1 MNIFTDY
8 KIKLNAFFKN
18 LENNKIIKLPK
29 KFDNFSVEIPKIK
42 AHGDFSTNAPMI
54 FAKENNLNPIIL
66 ANIIK
71 KELEGKFSEI
81 VKIEVA
87 KPGFLNFFFNN
98 HFWYNFL
105 KSTDANFGKDQSSD
119 SKKILIEYVSAN
131 PTGPLHV
138 GHCRGAVFGDI
149 LANLLSFVGN
159 KVVKEYYINDYG
171 NQINQFV
178 KSVYFRILE
187 IKNNSLFPNDQDL
200 YPGEYVVDIA
210 KSILK
215 KNKFSNFDNYDLIFN
230 DLKNL
235 CIEEA
240 MNLIKN
246 DLRKLGIVHDNFV
259 SENYIVN
266 QNLVEKALNILKEK
280 NYVYEGVLEKPKG
293 NEIDDWEPRKQ
304 ILFQSTKFGDDTD
317 RALKKSDGTWT
328 YFANDVAYH
337 LNKIERKFDLL
348 INVLGADH
356 AGYLKRQSSCVSALS
371 ENKQQIISK
380 VCQLVKL
387 FKSGNQLKMSK
398 RAGDFI
404 TASDLISEVGKDS
417 VRFMMIYR
425 SNDSQLDFDFDLVT
439 DHSKENPVFYV
450 QYAHARICSLFR
462 KNKYEINNEKTLNLD
477 FLNQEIEIDIIK
489 KIAEWP
495 KCLELSAYHLEPH
508 RVPFYLYELASLFH
522 TYWNSGNENDNLK
535 ILNENQPELQT
546 SRLLD
551 KISSSSDFKKR
562 IDNEEFFKKIYK
574 QKQYWEL
581 IK

>member
-462 KNKYEINNEKTLNLD
+462 KNKFEINNEKTLNLD

-546 SRLLD
+546 SRLFL
-551 KISSSSDFKKR
+551 I
-562 IDNEEFFKKIYK
+562 KKIQLVLK
-574 QKQYWEL
+574 SGLDILNVTAPVEM
-581 IK
+581 

>member
-1 MNIFTDY
+1 MNIFINY
-8 KIKLNAFFKN
+8 KIKLTNFFKT
-18 LENNKIIKLPK
+18 LEVKNIIKLPE
-29 KFDNFSVEIPKIK
+29 KFDIFSVEIPKIK
-42 AHGDFSTNAPMI
+42 THGDFSTNAPMI
-54 FAKENNLNPIIL
+54 FAKENNHNPVDL

-71 KELEGKFSEI
+71 KELDGKFMEI
-81 VKIEVA
+81 IKIEVA
-87 KPGFLNFFFNN
+87 KPGFLNFFFNKN
-98 HFWYNFL
+98 FWYDFL
-105 KSTDANFGKDQSSD
+105 KSTDINFGKNKNLE
-119 SKKILIEYVSAN
+119 SKHILIEYVSAN

-187 IKNNSLFPNDQDL
+187 IKDNSLFPDDQDL
-200 YPGEYVVDIA
+200 YPGDYVIDIA
-210 KSILK
+210 KNILK
-215 KNKFSNFDNYDLIFN
+215 RNKLSNFGNYDLIFN

-240 MNLIKN
+240 MNLIKD
-246 DLRKLGIVHDNFV
+246 DLKKLGIVHDNFV

-266 QNLVEKALNILKEK
+266 QKLVERALDILKKK
-280 NYVYEGVLEKPKG
+280 NYVYEGILEKPKG
-293 NEIDDWEPRKQ
+293 NEVDDWEPRKQ
-304 ILFQSTKFGDDTD
+304 ILFKSTKFGDDTD
-317 RALKKSDGTWT
+317 RALKKSDGSWT

-371 ENKQQIISK
+371 ENKQKIISK

-404 TASDLISEVGKDS
+404 TASDLINEVGKDS

-462 KNKYEINNEKTLNLD
+462 KNKFEIINEKKINLD

-535 ILNENQPELQT
+535 ILNENQLELQ
-546 SRLLD
+546 SARLFL
-551 KISSSSDFKKR
+551 I
-562 IDNEEFFKKIYK
+562 KKIQLVLK
-574 QKQYWEL
+574 SGLDILNVTAPVEM
-581 IK
+581 

>member
-477 FLNQEIEIDIIK
+477 FLNQEIEIDIVK

-546 SRLLD
+546 SRLFL
-551 KISSSSDFKKR
+551 I
-562 IDNEEFFKKIYK
+562 KKIQLVLK
-574 QKQYWEL
+574 SGLDILNVTAPVEM
-581 IK
+581 

>member
-1 MNIFTDY
+1 
-8 KIKLNAFFKN
+8 
-18 LENNKIIKLPK
+18 
-29 KFDNFSVEIPKIK
+29 
-42 AHGDFSTNAPMI
+42 MI
-54 FAKENNLNPIIL
+54 FAKENNLNPIDL

-71 KELEGKFSEI
+71 KELEGKFKEI
-81 VKIEVA
+81 IKIEVA
-87 KPGFLNFFFNN
+87 KPGFLNFFFDKT
-98 HFWYNFL
+98 FWYDFIL
-105 KSTDANFGKDQSSD
+105 SIDVNFGKSQNLE
-119 SKKILIEYVSAN
+119 SKNILIEYVSAN

-178 KSVYFRILE
+178 KSVYFRVLE
-187 IKNNSLFPNDQDL
+187 IKNNTLFPSDQDL
-200 YPGEYVVDIA
+200 YPGEYVIDIA
-210 KSILK
+210 KNILK
-215 KNKFSNFDNYDLIFN
+215 KNKFPNFNNYELIFN

-246 DLRKLGIVHDNFV
+246 DLKKLGIVHDNFV

-266 QNLVEKALNILKEK
+266 QNLVEKALDILKNK
-280 NYVYEGVLEKPKG
+280 NYVYEGILEKPKG
-293 NEIDDWEPRKQ
+293 NEVDDWEPRKQ

-356 AGYLKRQSSCVSALS
+356 AGYLKRQASCVSALS

-380 VCQLVKL
+380 VCQLIKL

-462 KNKYEINNEKTLNLD
+462 KNKYEINNKKKLNLVS
-477 FLNQEIEIDIIK
+477 LNQEIEIDIIK

-535 ILNENQPELQT
+535 ILNEKQPELQFA
-546 SRLLD
+546 RLFLINKIQLVLKSGLD
-551 KISSSSDFKKR
+551 IL
-562 IDNEEFFKKIYK
+562 NVTAPVEM
-574 QKQYWEL
+574 
-581 IK
+581 

>member
-215 KNKFSNFDNYDLIFN
+215 KNKFTNFDNYDLIFN

-546 SRLLD
+546 SRLFL
-551 KISSSSDFKKR
+551 I
-562 IDNEEFFKKIYK
+562 KKIQLVLK
-574 QKQYWEL
+574 SGLDILNVTAPVEM
-581 IK
+581 

>member
-18 LENNKIIKLPK
+18 LENNKIIKLPE

-98 HFWYNFL
+98 NFWYNFL

-266 QNLVEKALNILKEK
+266 QNLVQKALNILKEK

-293 NEIDDWEPRKQ
+293 NEIDDWEPRMQ

-546 SRLLD
+546 SRLFL
-551 KISSSSDFKKR
+551 I
-562 IDNEEFFKKIYK
+562 KKIQLVLK
-574 QKQYWEL
+574 SGLDILNVTAPVEM
-581 IK
+581 

>member
-1 MNIFTDY
+1 MNIFINY
-8 KIKLNAFFKN
+8 KIKLNNFFKD
-18 LENNKIIKLPK
+18 LEKNKIIKLPK
-29 KFDNFSVEIPKIK
+29 NFDNFSVEIPKVK
-42 AHGDFSTNAPMI
+42 THGDFSTNAPMI
-54 FAKENNLNPIIL
+54 FAKENNLNPIDL

-71 KELEGKFSEI
+71 KELEGKFNEI
-81 VKIEVA
+81 LKIEIA
-87 KPGFLNFFFNN
+87 KPGFLNFFFDKN
-98 HFWYNFL
+98 FWYDFL
-105 KSTDANFGKDQSSD
+105 KAIDNNFGKNQSLK

-138 GHCRGAVFGDI
+138 GHCRGAIFGDI

-159 KVVKEYYINDYG
+159 KVIKEYYINDYG

-187 IKNNSLFPNDQDL
+187 LKNNISFPEDQDL
-200 YPGEYVVDIA
+200 YPGDYIIDIA
-210 KSILK
+210 KKILL
-215 KNKFSNFDNYDLIFN
+215 KNQILNFDNYNLIFN

-235 CIEEA
+235 SINEA

-246 DLRKLGIVHDNFV
+246 DLKTLGIIHDNFV

-266 QNLVEKALNILKEK
+266 QKLVEKALDILKGRD
-280 NYVYEGVLEKPKG
+280 YVYEGILEKPKG
-293 NEIDDWEPRKQ
+293 NDVDDWEPRKQ
-304 ILFQSTKFGDDTD
+304 ILFKSTKFGDDTD
-317 RALKKSDGTWT
+317 RALKKSDGSWT

-356 AGYLKRQSSCVSALS
+356 AGYLKRQASCVAALS

-404 TASDLISEVGKDS
+404 TASDLINEVGKDS

-439 DHSKENPVFYV
+439 DQSKENPVFYV
-450 QYAHARICSLFR
+450 QYAYARICSLFK
-462 KNKYEINNEKTLNLD
+462 KNKYERSSEKQLNLSL
-477 FLNQEIEIDIIK
+477 LNQEIEIDIIK
-489 KIAEWP
+489 KISEWP

-535 ILNENQPELQT
+535 ILNENKPDLQFA
-546 SRLLD
+546 RL
-551 KISSSSDFKKR
+551 F
-562 IDNEEFFKKIYK
+562 
-574 QKQYWEL
+574 L
-581 IK
+581 IKKTQIVIKTGLNILNVTAPVEM

>member
-71 KELEGKFSEI
+71 KELEDKFSEI

-304 ILFQSTKFGDDTD
+304 ILFQSSKFGDDTD

-546 SRLLD
+546 SRLFL
-551 KISSSSDFKKR
+551 I
-562 IDNEEFFKKIYK
+562 KKIQLVLK
-574 QKQYWEL
+574 SGLDILNVTAPVEM
-581 IK
+581 

>member
-81 VKIEVA
+81 IKIEVA

-105 KSTDANFGKDQSSD
+105 KSTDANFGKDQSLD

-266 QNLVEKALNILKEK
+266 ENLVEKALNILKEK

-477 FLNQEIEIDIIK
+477 LLNQEIEIDIIK

-546 SRLLD
+546 SRLFL
-551 KISSSSDFKKR
+551 I
-562 IDNEEFFKKIYK
+562 KKIQLVLK
-574 QKQYWEL
+574 SGLDILNVTAPVEM
-581 IK
+581 

>member
-8 KIKLNAFFKN
+8 KIKLNTFFKN

-71 KELEGKFSEI
+71 NELEGKFSEI

-105 KSTDANFGKDQSSD
+105 KSTDANFGKDQSLD

-266 QNLVEKALNILKEK
+266 QNLVQKALNILKEK

-425 SNDSQLDFDFDLVT
+425 SNDTQLDFDFDLVT

-546 SRLLD
+546 SRLFL
-551 KISSSSDFKKR
+551 I
-562 IDNEEFFKKIYK
+562 KKIQLVLK
-574 QKQYWEL
+574 SGLDILNVTAPVEM
-581 IK
+581 

>member
-462 KNKYEINNEKTLNLD
+462 KNKYEINNKKKLNLVS
-477 FLNQEIEIDIIK
+477 LNQEIEIDIIK

-535 ILNENQPELQT
+535 ILNEKQPELQFA
-546 SRLLD
+546 RLFLINKIQLVLKSGLD
-551 KISSSSDFKKR
+551 IL
-562 IDNEEFFKKIYK
+562 NVTAPVEM
-574 QKQYWEL
+574 
-581 IK
+581 

>member
-1 MNIFTDY
+1 MNIFTNY
-8 KIKLNAFFKN
+8 KIKLIDFFKV
-18 LENNKIIKLPK
+18 LEKNKLIKLPE

-42 AHGDFSTNAPMI
+42 THGDLSTNAPMI
-54 FAKENNLNPIIL
+54 FAKENNQSPVEF
-66 ANIIK
+66 AAIIK
-71 KELEGKFSEI
+71 KHLDSKFKEI
-81 VKIEVA
+81 IKIEVA
-87 KPGFLNFFFNN
+87 KPGFLNFFFNKD
-98 HFWYNFL
+98 FWYNFL
-105 KSTDANFGKDQSSD
+105 KTTDINFGKSD
-119 SKKILIEYVSAN
+119 NFVPKKILIEYVSAN

-178 KSVYFRILE
+178 KSVYYRILE
-187 IKNNSLFPNDQDL
+187 IKNKTLFPEDQDL
-200 YPGEYVVDIA
+200 YPGEYVIDIA
-210 KSILK
+210 KNILK
-215 KNKFSNFDNYDLIFN
+215 KNNLSNFENYNLIFN
-230 DLKNL
+230 DLKKV

-246 DLRKLGIVHDNFV
+246 DLKQLGIVHNNFV
-259 SENYIVN
+259 SENDIVN
-266 QNLVEKALNILKEK
+266 QNLVERALDILKKK
-280 NYVYEGVLEKPKG
+280 NYVYEGILAKPKG
-293 NEIDDWEPRKQ
+293 NEVDDWEPRMQ
-304 ILFQSTKFGDDTD
+304 ILFQSTKFGDDSD

-337 LNKIERKFDLL
+337 LNKIDRKFDLL

-356 AGYLKRQSSCVSALS
+356 AGYLKRQASCVSALS
-371 ENKQQIISK
+371 ENQQQMISK

-404 TASDLISEVGKDS
+404 TASDLINEVGKDS

-462 KNKYEINNEKTLNLD
+462 KTKYEISNEKKLNLS

-535 ILNENQPELQT
+535 ILNENNPEIQ
-546 SRLLD
+546 SARLFL
-551 KISSSSDFKKR
+551 I
-562 IDNEEFFKKIYK
+562 KKI
-574 QKQYWEL
+574 QL
-581 IK
+581 VIKTGLDILNVTAPVEM

>member
-1 MNIFTDY
+1 MNIFIDY
-8 KIKLNAFFKN
+8 KVKLNAFFKN
-18 LENNKIIKLPK
+18 LENNNIIKLPK

-105 KSTDANFGKDQSSD
+105 KSTDANFGMNQSSD

-187 IKNNSLFPNDQDL
+187 IKNNCLFPNDQDL
-200 YPGEYVVDIA
+200 YPGEYVVDVA

-215 KNKFSNFDNYDLIFN
+215 KNKFSNFNNFDLIFN

-462 KNKYEINNEKTLNLD
+462 KNKYEINNEKKLNLD

-546 SRLLD
+546 SRLFL
-551 KISSSSDFKKR
+551 I
-562 IDNEEFFKKIYK
+562 KKIQLVLK
-574 QKQYWEL
+574 SGLDILNVTAPVEM
-581 IK
+581 

>member
-1 MNIFTDY
+1 MNIFINY
-8 KIKLNAFFKN
+8 KIKLNNFFKD
-18 LENNKIIKLPK
+18 LEKNKIIKLPK
-29 KFDNFSVEIPKIK
+29 NFDNFSVEIPKVK
-42 AHGDFSTNAPMI
+42 THGDFSTNAPMI
-54 FAKENNLNPIIL
+54 FAKENNLNPIDL

-71 KELEGKFSEI
+71 KELEGKFNEI
-81 VKIEVA
+81 LKIEIA
-87 KPGFLNFFFNN
+87 KPGFLNFFFDKN
-98 HFWYNFL
+98 FWYDFL
-105 KSTDANFGKDQSSD
+105 KAIDNNFGKNQSLK

-138 GHCRGAVFGDI
+138 GHCRGAIFGDI

-159 KVVKEYYINDYG
+159 KVIKEYYINDYG

-187 IKNNSLFPNDQDL
+187 LKNNISFPEDQDL
-200 YPGEYVVDIA
+200 YPGDYIIDIA
-210 KSILK
+210 KKILL
-215 KNKFSNFDNYDLIFN
+215 KNQILNFDNYNLIFN

-235 CIEEA
+235 SINEA

-246 DLRKLGIVHDNFV
+246 DLKTLGIIHDNFV

-266 QNLVEKALNILKEK
+266 QKLVEKALDILKGRD
-280 NYVYEGVLEKPKG
+280 YVYEGILEKPKG
-293 NEIDDWEPRKQ
+293 NDVDDWEPRKQ
-304 ILFQSTKFGDDTD
+304 ILFKSTKFGDDTD
-317 RALKKSDGTWT
+317 RALKKSDGSWT

-356 AGYLKRQSSCVSALS
+356 AGYLKRQASCVAALS

-404 TASDLISEVGKDS
+404 TASDLINEVGKDS

-439 DHSKENPVFYV
+439 DQSKENPVFYV
-450 QYAHARICSLFR
+450 QYAYARICSLFK
-462 KNKYEINNEKTLNLD
+462 KNKYEPSSEKQLNLSL
-477 FLNQEIEIDIIK
+477 LNQEIEIDIIK
-489 KIAEWP
+489 KISEWP

-535 ILNENQPELQT
+535 ILNENKPDLQFA
-546 SRLLD
+546 RL
-551 KISSSSDFKKR
+551 F
-562 IDNEEFFKKIYK
+562 
-574 QKQYWEL
+574 L
-581 IK
+581 IKKTQIVIKTGLNILNVTAPVEM

>member
-18 LENNKIIKLPK
+18 LENNNIIKLPK

-462 KNKYEINNEKTLNLD
+462 KNKYEINNEKKLNLD

-546 SRLLD
+546 SRLFL
-551 KISSSSDFKKR
+551 I
-562 IDNEEFFKKIYK
+562 KKIQLVLK
-574 QKQYWEL
+574 SGLDILNVTAPVEM
-581 IK
+581 

>member
-266 QNLVEKALNILKEK
+266 ENLVEKALNILKEK

-535 ILNENQPELQT
+535 ILNDNQPELQ
-546 SRLLD
+546 SVRLFIIKKMQLVLKSGLD
-551 KISSSSDFKKR
+551 IL
-562 IDNEEFFKKIYK
+562 NVTAPVEM
-574 QKQYWEL
+574 
-581 IK
+581 

>member
-8 KIKLNAFFKN
+8 KIKLKAFFKN
-18 LENNKIIKLPK
+18 LENNNIIKLPK

-246 DLRKLGIVHDNFV
+246 DLRKLGIIHDNFV

-371 ENKQQIISK
+371 ENKQQIIPK

-462 KNKYEINNEKTLNLD
+462 KNKYEINNEKKLNLD

-546 SRLLD
+546 SRLFL
-551 KISSSSDFKKR
+551 I
-562 IDNEEFFKKIYK
+562 KKIQLVLK
-574 QKQYWEL
+574 SGLDILNVTAPVEM
-581 IK
+581 

>member
-8 KIKLNAFFKN
+8 KIKLNTFFKN

-71 KELEGKFSEI
+71 NELEGKFSEI

-105 KSTDANFGKDQSSD
+105 KSTDANFGKDQSLD

-425 SNDSQLDFDFDLVT
+425 SNDTQLDFDFDLVT

-546 SRLLD
+546 SRLFL
-551 KISSSSDFKKR
+551 I
-562 IDNEEFFKKIYK
+562 KKIQLVLK
-574 QKQYWEL
+574 SGLDILNVTAPVEM
-581 IK
+581 

>member
-18 LENNKIIKLPK
+18 LENNNIIKLPK

-266 QNLVEKALNILKEK
+266 ENLVEKALNILKEK

-546 SRLLD
+546 SRLFL
-551 KISSSSDFKKR
+551 I
-562 IDNEEFFKKIYK
+562 KKIQLVLK
-574 QKQYWEL
+574 SGLDILNVTAPVEM
-581 IK
+581 

>member
-462 KNKYEINNEKTLNLD
+462 KNKYEINNEKTMNLD

-546 SRLLD
+546 SRLFL
-551 KISSSSDFKKR
+551 I
-562 IDNEEFFKKIYK
+562 KKIQLVLK
-574 QKQYWEL
+574 SGLDILNVTAPVEM
-581 IK
+581 

>member
-1 MNIFTDY
+1 MNIFINY
-8 KIKLNAFFKN
+8 KVKLVDFFKL
-18 LENNKIIKLPK
+18 LEKDKIIKLPE

-42 AHGDFSTNAPMI
+42 THGDLSTNAPMI
-54 FAKENNLNPIIL
+54 FAKENNLSPVDL
-66 ANIIK
+66 AAIIK
-71 KELEGKFSEI
+71 KELDSKFYEI
-81 VKIEVA
+81 IKIEVA
-87 KPGFLNFFFNN
+87 KPGFLNFFFNKD
-98 HFWYNFL
+98 FWYVFL
-105 KSTDANFGKDQSSD
+105 KATDINFGKSD
-119 SKKILIEYVSAN
+119 NLVPKKILIEYVSAN

-187 IKNNSLFPNDQDL
+187 INNKVLFPMDQDL
-200 YPGEYVVDIA
+200 YPGEYVIDIA
-210 KSILK
+210 KNILK
-215 KNKFSNFDNYDLIFN
+215 KNNLNISDNYDLIFN
-230 DLKNL
+230 DLKKI
-235 CIEEA
+235 CIEES
-240 MNLIKN
+240 MDLIKR
-246 DLRKLGIVHDNFV
+246 DLKNLGIIHNNFV
-259 SENYIVN
+259 SENYIVS
-266 QNLVEKALNILKEK
+266 QNLVEKALDILKKK
-280 NYVYEGVLEKPKG
+280 NYVYEGILEKPKG
-293 NEIDDWEPRKQ
+293 NEVDDWEPRKQ
-304 ILFQSTKFGDDTD
+304 ILFQSTKFGDDSD

-337 LNKIERKFDLL
+337 LNKIDRKFDLL

-356 AGYLKRQSSCVSALS
+356 AGYLKRQTSCVSALS
-371 ENKQQIISK
+371 ENKQQMISK

-404 TASDLISEVGKDS
+404 TASDLINEVGKDS

-462 KNKYEINNEKTLNLD
+462 KTKYEINNEKKINLS
-477 FLNQEIEIDIIK
+477 FLNHEIEIDIIK

-522 TYWNSGNENDNLK
+522 TYWNTGNENDNLK
-535 ILNENQPELQT
+535 ILNENHPEIQEA
-546 SRLLD
+546 RLFL
-551 KISSSSDFKKR
+551 I
-562 IDNEEFFKKIYK
+562 KKI
-574 QKQYWEL
+574 QL
-581 IK
+581 VIKSGLDILNVTAPAEM

>member
-1 MNIFTDY
+1 MNIFINY
-8 KIKLNAFFKN
+8 KIKLTNFFKT
-18 LENNKIIKLPK
+18 LEVKNIIKLPE
-29 KFDNFSVEIPKIK
+29 KFDIFSVEIPKIK
-42 AHGDFSTNAPMI
+42 THGDFSTNAPMI
-54 FAKENNLNPIIL
+54 FAKENNHNPVDL

-71 KELEGKFSEI
+71 KELDGKFMEI
-81 VKIEVA
+81 IKIEVA
-87 KPGFLNFFFNN
+87 KPGFLNFFFNKN
-98 HFWYNFL
+98 FWYDFL
-105 KSTDANFGKDQSSD
+105 KSTDINFGKNKNLE
-119 SKKILIEYVSAN
+119 SKHILIEYVSAN

-187 IKNNSLFPNDQDL
+187 IKDNSLFPDDQDL
-200 YPGEYVVDIA
+200 YPGDYVIDIA
-210 KSILK
+210 KNILK
-215 KNKFSNFDNYDLIFN
+215 RNKLSNFGNYDLIFN

-240 MNLIKN
+240 MNLIKD
-246 DLRKLGIVHDNFV
+246 DLKKLGIVHDNFV

-266 QNLVEKALNILKEK
+266 QKLVERALDILKKK
-280 NYVYEGVLEKPKG
+280 NYVYEGILEKPKG
-293 NEIDDWEPRKQ
+293 NEVDDWEPRKQ
-304 ILFQSTKFGDDTD
+304 ILFKSTKFGDDTD
-317 RALKKSDGTWT
+317 RALKKSDGSWT

-371 ENKQQIISK
+371 ENKQKIISK
-380 VCQLVKL
+380 VSQLVKL

-404 TASDLISEVGKDS
+404 TASDLINEVGKDS

-462 KNKYEINNEKTLNLD
+462 KNKFEIINEKKINLD

-535 ILNENQPELQT
+535 ILNENQLELQ
-546 SRLLD
+546 SARLFL
-551 KISSSSDFKKR
+551 I
-562 IDNEEFFKKIYK
+562 KKIQLVLK
-574 QKQYWEL
+574 SGLDILNVTAPVEM
-581 IK
+581 

>member
-18 LENNKIIKLPK
+18 LENNNIIKLPK

-42 AHGDFSTNAPMI
+42 THGDFSTNAPMI

-266 QNLVEKALNILKEK
+266 ENLVEKALNILKEK

-304 ILFQSTKFGDDTD
+304 ILFQSTKFGDDSD

-337 LNKIERKFDLL
+337 LNKIDRKFDLL

-371 ENKQQIISK
+371 ENQQQMISK

-404 TASDLISEVGKDS
+404 TASDLINEVGKDS

-462 KNKYEINNEKTLNLD
+462 KTKYEISNEKKLNLS

-535 ILNENQPELQT
+535 ILNENNPEIQ
-546 SRLLD
+546 SARLFL
-551 KISSSSDFKKR
+551 I
-562 IDNEEFFKKIYK
+562 KKI
-574 QKQYWEL
+574 QL
-581 IK
+581 VIKTGLDILNVTAPVEM

>member
-54 FAKENNLNPIIL
+54 FAKENNLSPIIL

-348 INVLGADH
+348 VNVLGADH

-462 KNKYEINNEKTLNLD
+462 KNKFEIYNEKTLNLD

-546 SRLLD
+546 SRLFL
-551 KISSSSDFKKR
+551 I
-562 IDNEEFFKKIYK
+562 KKIQLVLK
-574 QKQYWEL
+574 SGLDILNVTAPVEM
-581 IK
+581 

>member
-1 MNIFTDY
+1 MNIFINY
-8 KIKLNAFFKN
+8 KIKLTNFFRTLEVKN
-18 LENNKIIKLPK
+18 IIKLPE
-29 KFDNFSVEIPKIK
+29 KFDIFSVEIPKIK
-42 AHGDFSTNAPMI
+42 THGDFSTNAPMI
-54 FAKENNLNPIIL
+54 FAKENNHNPVDL

-71 KELEGKFSEI
+71 KELDGKFMEI
-81 VKIEVA
+81 EKIKVA
-87 KPGFLNFFFNN
+87 KPGFLNFFFNKN
-98 HFWYNFL
+98 FWYDFL
-105 KSTDANFGKDQSSD
+105 KSTDINFGKNKNLE
-119 SKKILIEYVSAN
+119 SKHILIEYVSAN

-187 IKNNSLFPNDQDL
+187 IKDNFLFPDDQDL
-200 YPGEYVVDIA
+200 YPGDYVIDIA
-210 KSILK
+210 KNILK
-215 KNKFSNFDNYDLIFN
+215 KNKLSNFGNYDLIFN

-240 MNLIKN
+240 MNLIKD
-246 DLRKLGIVHDNFV
+246 DLKKLGIVHDNFV

-266 QNLVEKALNILKEK
+266 QKLVERALDILKKK
-280 NYVYEGVLEKPKG
+280 NYVYEGILEKPKG
-293 NEIDDWEPRKQ
+293 NEVDDWEPRKQ
-304 ILFQSTKFGDDTD
+304 ILFKSTKFGDDTD
-317 RALKKSDGTWT
+317 RALKKSDGSWT

-371 ENKQQIISK
+371 ENRQKIISK

-404 TASDLISEVGKDS
+404 TASDLINEVGKDS

-462 KNKYEINNEKTLNLD
+462 KNKFEIINEKKINLD

-535 ILNENQPELQT
+535 ILNENQLELQ
-546 SRLLD
+546 SARLFL
-551 KISSSSDFKKR
+551 I
-562 IDNEEFFKKIYK
+562 KKIQLVLK
-574 QKQYWEL
+574 SGLDILNVTAPVEM
-581 IK
+581 

>member
-1 MNIFTDY
+1 MNIFINY
-8 KIKLNAFFKN
+8 KIKLTNFFRTLEVKN
-18 LENNKIIKLPK
+18 IIKLPE
-29 KFDNFSVEIPKIK
+29 KFDIFSVEIPKIK
-42 AHGDFSTNAPMI
+42 THGDFSTNAPMI
-54 FAKENNLNPIIL
+54 FAKENNHNPVDL

-71 KELEGKFSEI
+71 KELDGKFMEI
-81 VKIEVA
+81 EKIKVA
-87 KPGFLNFFFNN
+87 KPGFLNFFFNKN
-98 HFWYNFL
+98 FWYDFL
-105 KSTDANFGKDQSSD
+105 KSTDINFGKNKNLE
-119 SKKILIEYVSAN
+119 SKHILIEYVSAN

-187 IKNNSLFPNDQDL
+187 IKDNSLFPDDQDL
-200 YPGEYVVDIA
+200 YPGDYVIDIA
-210 KSILK
+210 KNILK
-215 KNKFSNFDNYDLIFN
+215 KNKLSNFGNYDLIFN

-240 MNLIKN
+240 MNLIKD
-246 DLRKLGIVHDNFV
+246 DLKKLGIVHDNFV

-266 QNLVEKALNILKEK
+266 QKLVERALDILKKK
-280 NYVYEGVLEKPKG
+280 NYVYEGILEKPKG
-293 NEIDDWEPRKQ
+293 NEVDDWEPRKQ
-304 ILFQSTKFGDDTD
+304 ILFKSTKFGDDTD
-317 RALKKSDGTWT
+317 RALKKSDGSWT

-371 ENKQQIISK
+371 ENKQKIISK

-404 TASDLISEVGKDS
+404 TASDLINEVGKDS

-462 KNKYEINNEKTLNLD
+462 KNKFEIINEKKINLD

-535 ILNENQPELQT
+535 ILNENQLELQ
-546 SRLLD
+546 SARLFL
-551 KISSSSDFKKR
+551 I
-562 IDNEEFFKKIYK
+562 KKIQLVLK
-574 QKQYWEL
+574 SGLDILNVTAPVEM
-581 IK
+581 

>member
-18 LENNKIIKLPK
+18 LENNNIIKLPK

-105 KSTDANFGKDQSSD
+105 KSTDANFGKNQSSV

-215 KNKFSNFDNYDLIFN
+215 KNKFSNFDNFDLIFN

-546 SRLLD
+546 SRLFL
-551 KISSSSDFKKR
+551 I
-562 IDNEEFFKKIYK
+562 KKIQLVLK
-574 QKQYWEL
+574 SGLDILNVTAPVEM
-581 IK
+581 

>member
-546 SRLLD
+546 SRLFL
-551 KISSSSDFKKR
+551 I
-562 IDNEEFFKKIYK
+562 KKIQLVLK
-574 QKQYWEL
+574 SGLDILNVTAPVEM
-581 IK
+581 

>member
-1 MNIFTDY
+1 MNIFINY
-8 KIKLNAFFKN
+8 KIKLTNFFKT
-18 LENNKIIKLPK
+18 LEVKNIIKLPE
-29 KFDNFSVEIPKIK
+29 KFDIFSVEIPKIK
-42 AHGDFSTNAPMI
+42 THGDFSTNAPMI
-54 FAKENNLNPIIL
+54 FAKENNHNPVDL

-71 KELEGKFSEI
+71 KELDGKFMEI
-81 VKIEVA
+81 EKIKVA
-87 KPGFLNFFFNN
+87 KPGFLNFFFNKN
-98 HFWYNFL
+98 FWYDFL
-105 KSTDANFGKDQSSD
+105 KSTDINFGKNKNLE
-119 SKKILIEYVSAN
+119 SKHILIEYVSAN

-187 IKNNSLFPNDQDL
+187 IKDNSLFPDDQDL
-200 YPGEYVVDIA
+200 YPGDYVIDIA
-210 KSILK
+210 KNILK
-215 KNKFSNFDNYDLIFN
+215 KNKLSNFGNYDLIFN

-240 MNLIKN
+240 MNLIKD
-246 DLRKLGIVHDNFV
+246 DLKKLGIVHDNFV

-266 QNLVEKALNILKEK
+266 QKLVERALDILKKK
-280 NYVYEGVLEKPKG
+280 NYVYEGILEKPKG
-293 NEIDDWEPRKQ
+293 NEVDDWEPRKQ
-304 ILFQSTKFGDDTD
+304 ILFKSTKFGDDTD
-317 RALKKSDGTWT
+317 RALKKSDGSWT

-371 ENKQQIISK
+371 ENKQKIISK

-404 TASDLISEVGKDS
+404 TASDLINEVGKDS

-462 KNKYEINNEKTLNLD
+462 KNKFEIINEKKINLD

-535 ILNENQPELQT
+535 ILNENQLELQ
-546 SRLLD
+546 SARLFL
-551 KISSSSDFKKR
+551 I
-562 IDNEEFFKKIYK
+562 KKIQLVLK
-574 QKQYWEL
+574 SGLDILNVTAPVEM
-581 IK
+581 

>member
-8 KIKLNAFFKN
+8 KIKLNAFLKN

-215 KNKFSNFDNYDLIFN
+215 KNKFSNFNNYDLIFN

-546 SRLLD
+546 SRLFL
-551 KISSSSDFKKR
+551 I
-562 IDNEEFFKKIYK
+562 KKIQLVLK
-574 QKQYWEL
+574 SGLDILNVTAPVEM
-581 IK
+581 